1 MLTALE
7 IWQQAGLVR
16 WFDKGDLI
24 RVQVCPVEGKVDLTS
39 TPLWRMIMKGD
50 ADNG

>member
-16 WFDKGDLI
+16 WYDKGERI
-24 RVQVCPVEGKVDLTS
+24 CVQICPVAGKVDLTE
-39 TPLWRMIMKGD
+39 TPLWKKIMKGD
-50 ADNG
+50 AENG